1 MLKATKF
8 APLLLLAVL
17 FGCGEGDGGGGGSA
31 PVINSFSANPAT
43 IAAAGQTVQL
53 RWSVSGNPT
62 GLSIENGVGTVS
74 GNSVNVTPSAT
85 TI

>member
-31 PVINSFSANPAT
+31 PVINSFSAN
-43 IAAAGQTVQL
+43 
-53 RWSVSGNPT
+53 RRR
-62 GLSIENGVGTVS
+62 
-74 GNSVNVTPSAT
+74 
-85 TI
+85 